1 MWKNITYYSS
11 KKEFMI
17 RLASK
22 GIYDQSGRYQGNTE
36 GRMRKKIVFP
46 PFQLDRGGSE
56 EV

>member
-1 MWKNITYYSS
+1 
-11 KKEFMI
+11 MI

-46 PFQLDRGGSE
+46 PFQLDKGGSE